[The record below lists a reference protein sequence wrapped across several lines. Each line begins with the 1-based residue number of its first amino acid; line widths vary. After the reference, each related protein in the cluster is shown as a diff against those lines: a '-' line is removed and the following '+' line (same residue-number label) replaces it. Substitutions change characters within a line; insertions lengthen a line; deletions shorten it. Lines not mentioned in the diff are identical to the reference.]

1 MALSFEL
8 LRADDLLALNVA
20 TVNLTLNTATPGKPL
35 LVRSDPAADAFLT
48 YDFQPLSITEKAYF
62 EAVNS
67 ADTLDAA
74 GSVPARMAGRSR
86 LVFRWPKALKQ
97 VAFNLKALL
106 DWSQFE
112 LVLSPT
118 ALGTLQP
125 PPIQPPTDL
134 QTSLEIPY
142 RLQLSPAG
150 PVGWIH
156 ARAPVS
162 SAGRSELW
170 HSRIAHLPSGAQ
182 KTLAEASL
190 ASPVSLRA
198 IWSPDFVD
206 HGVLPP
212 DNDPGTVFP
221 YRASLTPR
229 NRAELVILTSGVSGY
244 VVAQSGG
251 GNTAWVPIPIKASRL
266 FLSALGGWLTS
277 RGEWPLRPSYTS
289 SGTLVGRFIDP
300 RLLTRRAL
308 SANARLAARRAT
320 PLANVNPGALAPGV
334 AVPDPRVLR
343 PNSPGTPQAVLLSEW
358 IHVATQGRDH
368 YVKTVEEGLLYPFG
382 HRAAQVTVTE
392 RKVVPPDG
400 GVVTYPVAYLK
411 QHMYIIVREKE
422 KSYPTSA
429 YPYAGREMPFA
440 ANITIHTLTTPDIDP
455 PPPGS
460 THYWIDVGGS
470 GFPFHLTATDLA
482 GVKTDFLAQLIFV
495 SDAEG
500 DLQSVKTMYAGSGNL
515 RLCPVHGKKVTYAD
529 PRAGDTSL
537 RTTALFFD
545 ANLVPG
551 AAPPFPD
558 LPFYPTL
565 DSAQVTV
572 PVLEELQG
580 SSAAPST
587 VRAYPKY
594 LASGLDAHAGVYVQ
608 LDTPQSVTF
617 GADKAGGFSTP
628 NLAMTALSAR
638 KGVIAGNPDD
648 AAAGLIKPLEFFA
661 DLSARLFGTVPLS
674 ALIAANSAGFAEAD
688 PNAPEI
694 LIQLKP
700 HPKAPTTVITKL
712 FWSPQ
717 ITSYKKDPVE
727 VTIDMPS
734 GRTSALTLGTQL
746 TRSLT
751 GAPPKADIHGELTNF
766 TVTLF
771 GVVGIGFNSLK
782 FSAKSGEKL
791 IVKADLPSPSPIV
804 FQGALAFLQTLA
816 DILPP
821 GLFGGMGPS
830 INILSDRI
838 RVSYTLGLPPLTV
851 GVFALDHIAITT
863 GLDLPYLD
871 GKPAFEFAFAS
882 RHSPFL
888 ILVECLGGG
897 GFVHLVVDADG
908 VQMVEGALEF
918 GGEFSIDLGV
928 ASGGVHILAGIYF
941 QLTDTATTLS
951 GFVDVGGEVSVLGI
965 ISISLDLNLSLSY
978 TYHSDT
984 GKSVITGRA
993 TLTVAIHVLFFS
1005 MSVSITME
1013 KSFGNKPGDPRIA
1026 QVITLQDWQDYAA
1039 AFA

>member
-1 MALSFEL
+1 MALTFEL
-8 LRADDLLALNVA
+8 LRADDLLALRVE
-20 TVNLTLNTATPGKPL
+20 TVNLKLNTTTPGKPL
-35 LVRSDPAADAFLT
+35 LVRVAAAQDAYLV
-48 YDFQPLSITEKAYF
+48 YEFQPLSIIEKAYY
-62 EAVNS
+62 EDVNGS
-67 ADTLDAA
+67 APLDGA
-74 GSVPARMAGRSR
+74 GAVPARMAGSSR
-86 LVFRWPKALKQ
+86 LVFRWPDTLKQ
-97 VAFNLKALL
+97 VAFNLNALL
-106 DWSQFE
+106 DWSPFE

-118 ALGTLQP
+118 ALGTMQP

-134 QTSLEIPY
+134 QTALEIPY
-142 RLQLSPAG
+142 RLLLSPAG

-156 ARAPVS
+156 ARAPVT
-162 SAGRSELW
+162 SAGRTELW
-170 HSRIAHLPSGAQ
+170 HSRVANVVKSGTHS
-182 KTLAEASL
+182 KLVEASL
-190 ASPVSLRA
+190 KAPVSLRA

-206 HGVLPP
+206 HGVLPT

-221 YRASLTPR
+221 YLASLTPR

-244 VVAQSGG
+244 VVEQSGG
-251 GNTAWVPIPIKASRL
+251 GSATWVPQPVKASRL

-277 RGEWPLRPSYTS
+277 RGEWSLRPSYTS
-289 SGTLVGRFIDP
+289 SGTLIGRFIDR
-300 RLLTRRAL
+300 RLVPAL
-308 SANARLAARRAT
+308 SASNARVASRTML
-320 PLANVNPGALAPGV
+320 LANADAR
-334 AVPDPRVLR
+334 AVVTHAQAVVDPRALR
-343 PNSPGTPQAVLLSEW
+343 PGRPGTPQAVLLSEW

-400 GVVTYPVAYLK
+400 GVVAYPVAYLK
-411 QHMYIIVREKE
+411 QHKYIIVREKE
-422 KSYPTSA
+422 KSYPASA
-429 YPYAGREMPFA
+429 YPFAAREMPFA
-440 ANITIHTLTTPDIDP
+440 SNVKIHTLITPDIDL
-455 PPPGS
+455 PPPGN
-460 THYWIDVGGS
+460 HYWINVGGS
-470 GFPFHLTATDLA
+470 GFPFHLSATDLA
-482 GVKTDFLAQLIFV
+482 GANIDFLAQLIFV
-495 SDAEG
+495 TDAET
-500 DLQSVKTMYAGSGNL
+500 DLASVKTMYSGSGDL
-515 RLCPVHGKKVTYAD
+515 RLCPVHGKKVTYAN
-529 PRAGDTSL
+529 PAAGDTTL

-551 AAPPFPD
+551 ALPPFPD

-580 SSAAPST
+580 SSAAPTT
-587 VRAYPKY
+587 VRAYAKY
-594 LASGLDAHAGVYVQ
+594 LSSDLDAHAGVYVQ
-608 LDTPQSVTF
+608 LDTPQAVAF

-628 NLAMTALSAR
+628 SLSMTALSAR
-638 KGVIAGNPDD
+638 KGVIAGQPDD
-648 AAAGLIKPLEFFA
+648 AASGLIRPLDFFA
-661 DLSARLFGTVPLS
+661 DLSAKLFGTVPLS
-674 ALIAANSAGFAEAD
+674 ALIAVDSSGLAQAD

-694 LIQLKP
+694 RIQLKP
-700 HPKAPTTVITKL
+700 NAKSPTTLITKL
-712 FWSPQ
+712 SWSPQ
-717 ITSYKKDPVE
+717 ITSHTNDPLQ
-727 VTIDMPS
+727 VTLDLPS
-734 GRTSALTLGTQL
+734 GSTSALTLNTTL

-751 GAPPKADIHGELTNF
+751 GAPPLADIHGELTNF
-766 TVTLF
+766 AVTLF

-782 FSAKSGEKL
+782 FSAKSGQKL

-804 FQGALAFLQTLA
+804 FLGALAFLQTMA

-821 GLFGGMGPS
+821 GLFGGKGPS

-897 GFVHLVVDADG
+897 GFVHLVIDADG

-941 QLTDTATTLS
+941 QLTDTSTTLS

-965 ISISLDLNLSLSY
+965 ISISLDLNLSLTY
-978 TYHSDT
+978 TAYAN

-993 TLTVAIHVLFFS
+993 TLTVGIHILFFS
-1005 MSVSITME
+1005 MSVSISME
-1013 KSFGNKPGDPRIA
+1013 KSFGNTSGDPRIA
-1026 QVITLQDWQDYAA
+1026 DVITLTDWQDYAA